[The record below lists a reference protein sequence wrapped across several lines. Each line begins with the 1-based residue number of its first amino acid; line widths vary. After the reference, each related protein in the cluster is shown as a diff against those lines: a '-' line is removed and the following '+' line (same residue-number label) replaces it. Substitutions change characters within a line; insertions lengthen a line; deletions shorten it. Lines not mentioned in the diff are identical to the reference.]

1 MAVMRR
7 GGNTAERSENQG
19 NTEQI
24 GFSQEKGPGFMFL
37 SAKTTLNQCFLN
49 TGKPPLEKE
58 GASATRLSS
67 WRG

>member
-1 MAVMRR
+1 MRR

-24 GFSQEKGPGFMFL
+24 GFSQEKGPGFMFF

-58 GASATRLSS
+58 GA
-67 WRG
+67 

>member
-24 GFSQEKGPGFMFL
+24 GFSQEKGPRIYVF
-37 SAKTTLNQCFLN
+37 SAKTTLKQCFLD

-58 GASATRLSS
+58 GASAPRLSS

>member
-24 GFSQEKGPGFMFL
+24 GFSQEKGPGFMFF

-49 TGKPPLEKE
+49 TEKPPLGSCKIYCVN
-58 GASATRLSS
+58 SQSMVQ
-67 WRG
+67 